1 MANTYVDYTA
11 TAGQTDFAFSFPYLE
26 DSHVVVEVEGVNQA
40 LTTNYTIETSPAQKI
55 VLSSPTT
62 AIAGGE
68 LVRIKR
74 VSDPSTN
81 LVDFVNG
88 SVLTETELDRAYLH
102 NRYLSE
108 EAYDGVN
115 AGLGELEGSTNYNA
129 NNKQIK
135 NLADG
140 TLATDAVNKGY
151 VDTQIALTDTNLAGF
166 YKSTH
171 TGNAVDNVF
180 TLSFTPQTTEAEAY
194 IVSIDGL
201 VQVPDTDYTI
211 GATAITFNT
220 IPASSAEICVV
231 ATAAASVATVNEAQV
246 TATGSSTARSL
257 ADRFAEVF
265 NIRDYGAV
273 GDGSTD
279 DTDAWQALL
288 TAVNGQDAII
298 DTSDGEYLITEPLT
312 LTSNNKYKFIG
323 YGTFKAS
330 SAFADGGTYENQH
343 LMTLSGNAPV
353 ELETADIDRLFYNYV
368 VTGSTVT
375 AKKGDRI
382 VISDNDVSNRW
393 GGSGDYREHTLS
405 HIDYNDT
412 ANNVVNFKPCIDF
425 PVTYSDASTQQIVDT
440 NILVKIYNED
450 IEVVIQDGISFKG
463 GVNPLSGSVA
473 DDYGKGLKIARG
485 KFFIHCDF
493 SGLHDA
499 VRAEECE
506 LFMSNSRIEGSYS
519 SAGGNGLKLINA
531 SYGQISDCK
540 FLNARHGIAVAGS
553 NLDGAEA
560 LVVNCVFGD
569 TRQSNDYTLYPGN
582 ESRAVDTHG
591 NAKYLKISNC
601 KLYGGLQY
609 GGKRM
614 DVHNTLI
621 RAQSVTPIEQRT
633 GDIRSGNEAYFYNCD
648 ITIAPR
654 IISND
659 DVSSTPGIGTKK
671 TEPYFM
677 QWGYNS
683 GFTDSILEFYNCK
696 FSTEDN
702 TTWEA
707 DTILYLETGSVKLK
721 KFVLDGCVFDYEGSN
736 VREIA
741 VDPYAD
747 ECTSII
753 RNNFFIG
760 CGLSYALRNSSSAGL
775 AFPYKYLL
783 IENNQVFNTDE
794 TSGQFSSFGISIAGE
809 TLSTAVT
816 KEIHVVGNVL
826 HTFGTAAG
834 ITMTATAKELTV
846 AKGNSVK
853 YTGQYTGPG
862 TGTMGYGLRTSSNEN
877 ITTGPV
883 QHLDGNTIISPGGTI
898 TTGIQINGL
907 SGANNGL
914 YTTGTNCVDNNA
926 TTKITISGGTAIT
939 AV

>member
-1 MANTYVDYTA
+1 MSNIQVQLRRGTTAQHGSFTGAQGELTVDTDKNA
-11 TAGQTDFAFSFPYLE
+11 LVLHDGTTAG
-26 DSHVVVEVEGVNQA
+26 GVGM
-40 LTTNYTIETSPAQKI
+40 S
-55 VLSSPTT
+55 
-62 AIAGGE
+62 
-68 LVRIKR
+68 
-74 VSDPSTN
+74 
-81 LVDFVNG
+81 
-88 SVLTETELDRAYLH
+88 
-102 NRYLSE
+102 
-108 EAYDGVN
+108 N
-115 AGLGELEGSTNYNA
+115 AE
-129 NNKQIK
+129 
-135 NLADG
+135 
-140 TLATDAVNKGY
+140 
-151 VDTQIALTDTNLAGF
+151 
-166 YKSTH
+166 
-171 TGNAVDNVF
+171 
-180 TLSFTPQTTEAEAY
+180 
-194 IVSIDGL
+194 
-201 VQVPDTDYTI
+201 
-211 GATAITFNT
+211 
-220 IPASSAEICVV
+220 
-231 ATAAASVATVNEAQV
+231 V

-273 GDGSTD
+273 GNGSTD

-330 SAFADGGTYENQH
+330 SAFADGGAYENQH

-353 ELETADIDRLFYNYV
+353 ELETADINRLFYNYV

-425 PVTYSDASTQQIVDT
+425 PVTYSNASTQQIDDT
-440 NILVKIYNED
+440 NILIKVYNED
-450 IEVVIQDGISFKG
+450 IEVVIQNGISFKG

-553 NLDGAEA
+553 TLDGAEA

-569 TRQSNDYTLYPGN
+569 TRQSNDYTVYPGN

-677 QWGYNS
+677 QWKNDS

-696 FSTEDN
+696 FITEDN

-721 KFVLDGCVFDYEGSN
+721 RFVLDGCVFDYEGTN

-747 ECTSII
+747 DCTSII
-753 RNNFFIG
+753 RNNLFIG
-760 CGLSYALRNSSSAGL
+760 CGLSYALRNSSEYDPDEDIPGDL

-783 IENNQVFNTDE
+783 IENNKIFNTDE
-794 TSGQFSSFGISIAGE
+794 TSGQFSSFGISIGGDE
-809 TLSTAVT
+809 TTSTVT
-816 KEIHVVGNVL
+816 EEIHVVGNVV
-826 HTFGTAAG
+826 HSYGTTAG
-834 ITMTATAKELTV
+834 ITMEDTAKELTV
-846 AKGNSVK
+846 AKGNTCK
-853 YTGQYTGPG
+853 YTG
-862 TGTMGYGLRTSSNEN
+862 TGTMDHGLRTHSSGHV
-877 ITTGPV
+877 TGPV
-883 QHLDGNTIISPGGTI
+883 QHLNGNTVVSPSGTI
-898 TTGIQINGL
+898 TTGIQILGLGSPVNGF
-907 SGANNGL
+907 
-914 YTTGTNCVDNNA
+914 YTTGGNSVDNNA
-926 TTKITISGGTAIT
+926 TSKISTTGTAIT